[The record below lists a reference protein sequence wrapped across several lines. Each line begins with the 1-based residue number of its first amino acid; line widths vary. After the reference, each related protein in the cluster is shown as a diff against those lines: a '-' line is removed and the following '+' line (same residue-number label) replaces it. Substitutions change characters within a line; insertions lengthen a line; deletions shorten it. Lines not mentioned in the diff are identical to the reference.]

1 MVTPSIGTTSVVQ
14 HWEQRL
20 HGNSDSS
27 SASTNT
33 IPIGIF
39 SNNESILRELKTKP
53 MPSQDNQDTKGNSS
67 EASFSDTSLLRHCES
82 TDSLSTPKCKTC
94 HDDASS
100 SSSEDES
107 ISKEGKK
114 LQEDL
119 EALQNKLRQNRRTGY
134 SSSSDEY
141 STYDDQE
148 TDALAFLA
156 RIVDESAHSQSKQ
169 IKLRAERREKHTNLE
184 KLNQVV
190 SHKNR
195 TTTPGGAE
203 RLI

>member
-1 MVTPSIGTTSVVQ
+1 MITPSIGTTPVVQ

-20 HGNSDSS
+20 HESNDSS
-27 SASTNT
+27 SASTDT
-33 IPIGIF
+33 IPVGIF
-39 SNNESILRELKTKP
+39 SNNESILRALKTKP
-53 MPSQDNQDTKGNSS
+53 TTPQDNQGIKGNSS
-67 EASFSDTSLLRHCES
+67 EADFSDTSLLRLCES
-82 TDSLSTPKCKTC
+82 TDSPTPQYKTH

-100 SSSEDES
+100 SSSEDDS
-107 ISKEGKK
+107 ISEEGKK

-119 EALQNKLRQNRRTGY
+119 EALENKLRRNRKTGY

-141 STYDDQE
+141 STCDDQE

-169 IKLRAERREKHTNLE
+169 IKLRAERRERHINLE
-184 KLNQVV
+184 QLNQVV

-195 TTTPGGAE
+195 TITPDGAE